1 MYNRW
6 GKAVILLLV
15 FLCACTSV
23 PVPKETLVQAPA
35 VLQTDSSLTT
45 ALKQDERPVV
55 LGFSQVG
62 AESRFR
68 NANTKSIQDAAKQAG
83 IDLKFSDAEQQQSK
97 QIEAIRSYIAAKVDV
112 IAFSPVIETG
122 WDNVLMEAKEAGI
135 PVIITDR
142 SVDVKDHSLYITLIG
157 SNFVEEGRKAGKY
170 VIDKMRN
177 VNRPIRIAEIRGTE
191 NSAPALDRK
200 RGFEE
205 IIKDN
210 PNMEIIASET
220 GNFTREEGK
229 EVMTRFLKKHG
240 RDIQVLFAHND
251 DMAFGAME
259 AMEEIGLRPGKDIVI
274 VSVDGGKEA
283 FQAML
288 DGRLNCTV
296 ECNPLFGPL
305 LMQAVRELMAGRN
318 IPKRIIVK
326 EGVFTQGT
334 AAREIGNRKY

>member
-1 MYNRW
+1 MHKRW
-6 GKAVILLLV
+6 KKAVILLFL
-15 FLCACTSV
+15 FLCACSSV
-23 PVPKETLVQAPA
+23 PLQKEPIKTPVI
-35 VLQTDSSLTT
+35 LQTDSNTT
-45 ALKQDERPVV
+45 TVLEDEDKPVV

-62 AESRFR
+62 SESRFR
-68 NANTKSIQDAAKQAG
+68 NANTKSIRDAARQAG
-83 IDLKFSDAEQQQSK
+83 IDLRFSDAEQQQSK

-122 WDNVLMEAKEAGI
+122 WDIVLREAKEAGI
-135 PVIITDR
+135 PVIVTDR
-142 SVDVKDHSLYITLIG
+142 SVNVQDHSLYVTLLG
-157 SNFVEEGRKAGKY
+157 SNFVEEGHKAGKF
-170 VIDKMRN
+170 VLDKMRN
-177 VNRPIRIAEIRGTE
+177 VNGTIRIAEIRGTE

-200 RGFEE
+200 RGFEDV
-205 IIKDN
+205 IKEN
-210 PNMEIIASET
+210 PNMKIIASES

-229 EVMTRFLKKHG
+229 EVMTRFLKQHG

-259 AMEEIGLRPGKDIVI
+259 AMEAIGLRPGKDIII

-288 DGRLNCTV
+288 DGKLNCIV
-296 ECNPLFGPL
+296 ECNPIFGPL

-318 IPKRIIVK
+318 LPKRIVVK

-334 AAREIGNRKY
+334 AAREIENRKY